1 MGNKTIENKDKNNSL
16 IIKNQFYTSISNFIS
31 SSSNKNSF
39 LKNNSELKIKELSKL
54 SQKATL
60 PAIVDL
66 AGVITSNFNKN
77 EIFANNES
85 IYTALLLHQMT
96 SDSNEGRFVIA
107 KQNVDDITNI
117 LGLTSQNERNNNLN
131 RTLRSFCKYST
142 ISTYNDDF
150 FETIKDKKPYYSST
164 KKSFRSSD
172 DIRYFSK
179 SKLLGLNYSR
189 NETLKLNEKK
199 TKKSQPIKEE
209 ENDSCYIKAFHHLDE
224 QNNIY
229 ITKDVGKFTK
239 SKEYSQKIRKIN
251 MQKNLFKKLKTKTC
265 DNNNNGFNRYNS
277 NNFCS
282 DINKYGLMIQGLPH
296 EKSLLNF
303 LKENLS
309 PNNNS
314 NNVTNNININN
325 ASHNKSNTF
334 YKVDIKKLS
343 NSIKSN
349 KYCVNKSK
357 KKEKKHHHFKS
368 QIEYFL
374 DVDQSYKKKIISKK
388 PKKKS
393 TFIYKKKSSEKVY
406 YNDSVQYYQHLLTR
420 EKENLQ
426 TKDET
431 VTDEEIFS
439 NELENPSFSKNELD
453 KSNTSFDSSINI

>member
-1 MGNKTIENKDKNNSL
+1 MGNKTIENKVNNNST
-16 IIKNQFYTSISNFIS
+16 IVKMEFYSSISNFL
-31 SSSNKNSF
+31 SSNKKSF
-39 LKNNSELKIKELSKL
+39 VATNSELKIKELSQL

-66 AGVITSNFNKN
+66 AGVITSNLNKN
-77 EIFANNES
+77 ENFANNAS
-85 IYTALLLHQMT
+85 IYTSLLLHQMT
-96 SDSNEGRFVIA
+96 SDGNEGRFVIT

-117 LGLTSQNERNNNLN
+117 LGLTSQNERNNTLN

-142 ISTYNDDF
+142 ISTYNDDC
-150 FETIKDKKPYYSST
+150 FETIKDKKPSYSLT

-209 ENDSCYIKAFHHLDE
+209 ENDSCYIKAFHHLD
-224 QNNIY
+224 NIY

-251 MQKNLFKKLKTKTC
+251 MQKNLFKKLKIKTC
-265 DNNNNGFNRYNS
+265 DNNNGFNRNNS

-314 NNVTNNININN
+314 NSVTNNININN
-325 ASHNKSNTF
+325 SSHNKSNTF

-343 NSIKSN
+343 NSIKAN
-349 KYCVNKSK
+349 KYSVNKSK
-357 KKEKKHHHFKS
+357 KKEKKHHNFKS

-374 DVDQSYKKKIISKK
+374 DVDQSYKKKIVSKK

-393 TFIYKKKSSEKVY
+393 TFIIKKISSEKVD
-406 YNDSVQYYQHLLTR
+406 YNDSVQYYQHLLTK

-439 NELENPSFSKNELD
+439 NELENPSFSKN
-453 KSNTSFDSSINI
+453 SSYGSSIDI